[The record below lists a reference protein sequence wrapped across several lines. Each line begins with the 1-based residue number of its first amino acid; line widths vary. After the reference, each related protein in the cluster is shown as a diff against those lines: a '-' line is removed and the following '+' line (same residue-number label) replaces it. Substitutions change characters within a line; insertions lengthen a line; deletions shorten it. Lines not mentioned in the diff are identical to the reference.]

1 METRSQTRRRA
12 ILEWLRDFVRSAREP
27 TTEDFLFA
35 SQIDTET
42 LNRMCP
48 EGPNKGKSVAF
59 FLAGTQK
66 GQAILA
72 CNNCALALQITADRL
87 NQVVVEGTFK
97 GQSVAFFL
105 ARTPEGQ
112 AILAHNN
119 CALGLQ
125 ITAATLNQVIEEGP
139 HKGKSVAFLLSE
151 TEKGRSLLK
160 DKNYAL
166 GELIINRDEMTPT
179 FNEGPRYFENPELLL
194 KFMKMFPDRR
204 ADIEKEAPA
213 YVEQLKRFIKL
224 RGTCKALHGFKPLL
238 GDDKGIPDYL
248 EKELMMA
255 LCRYSMPVND
265 EKEAPDDPSNREVK
279 RRR

>member
-1 METRSQTRRRA
+1 M
-12 ILEWLRDFVRSAREP
+12 
-27 TTEDFLFA
+27 
-35 SQIDTET
+35 
-42 LNRMCP
+42 
-48 EGPNKGKSVAF
+48 
-59 FLAGTQK
+59 
-66 GQAILA
+66 
-72 CNNCALALQITADRL
+72 
-87 NQVVVEGTFK
+87 
-97 GQSVAFFL
+97 
-105 ARTPEGQ
+105 
-112 AILAHNN
+112 
-119 CALGLQ
+119 Q

-179 FNEGPRYFENPELLL
+179 FNEGPRYFENPQLLL
-194 KFMKMFPDRR
+194 EFMKMFPDRR

-224 RGTCKALHGFKPLL
+224 RGTCKELHGFKLSL

-248 EKELMMA
+248 EKMLMIA
-255 LCRYSMPVND
+255 LCELNSPTSVK
-265 EKEAPDDPSNREVK
+265 KEALDYPSNREVK

>member
-1 METRSQTRRRA
+1 MKVIASRIAPPGTSTSRNSPGMRGESSPLIRR
-12 ILEWLRDFVRSAREP
+12 P
-27 TTEDFLFA
+27 
-35 SQIDTET
+35 
-42 LNRMCP
+42 
-48 EGPNKGKSVAF
+48 
-59 FLAGTQK
+59 
-66 GQAILA
+66 
-72 CNNCALALQITADRL
+72 LALRPAGKFESVPASISCLRI
-87 NQVVVEGTFK
+87 E
-97 GQSVAFFL
+97 VAFFL
-105 ARTPEGQ
+105 ARAPKGRS
-112 AILAHNN
+112 ILACNN
-119 CALGLQ
+119 YALGSQ
-125 ITAATLNQVIEEGP
+125 ITAATLNRVIEEGP

-166 GELIINRDEMTPT
+166 GELIINRDETTPK

-224 RGTCKALHGFKPLL
+224 RGTCKELHGFKLSL